1 MTEDSA
7 KIKLNKLMYYAK
19 KNLWMEK
26 ADKYYVLN
34 SLLDLFG
41 FDAPAPDNSDE
52 NHDFNIDDIQAEI
65 IDPLVD
71 YAIQKKTNDKRGTN
85 II

>member
-7 KIKLNKLMYYAK
+7 KIKLNKLMCHAK

-26 ADKYYVLN
+26 EDKYYVLN

-52 NHDFNIDDIQAEI
+52 NRDFNIDDIQAEI
-65 IDPLVD
+65 IDPRYKKNSRPKRNEYYLR
-71 YAIQKKTNDKRGTN
+71 QK
-85 II
+85 